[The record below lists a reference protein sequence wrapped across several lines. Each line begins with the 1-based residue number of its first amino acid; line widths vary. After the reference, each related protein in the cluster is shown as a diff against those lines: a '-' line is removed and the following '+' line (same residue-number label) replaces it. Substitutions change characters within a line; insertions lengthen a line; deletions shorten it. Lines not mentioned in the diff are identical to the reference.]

1 MQEIIQTTIYTIT
14 SNIEKIKHSMNLDG
28 WNLFLTVIS
37 YAIAIAIWIDLY
49 RNRKSIAPYFKKIY
63 KTFLKVIKQA
73 KKDVWD
79 NHCYLNNPVLRDR
92 WLFSGEK
99 NGIVTF
105 SITVAVLVPLVVL
118 AVTAFFSI
126 LNI

>member
-99 NGIVTF
+99 ME
-105 SITVAVLVPLVVL
+105 
-118 AVTAFFSI
+118 
-126 LNI
+126 